1 MKHAFFLTGLLVF
14 SATLAAETSSPE
26 RQSEVHQRTQQA
38 TSYDLNKTLQTF
50 TQTVHGGVQHVIA
63 RSAND
68 KEQIKLIRDNL
79 RQMTND
85 FKKGNFSETERIH
98 GADMPGLIQLKRAQ
112 PDEIRFDYEA
122 LENGAQIHYSS
133 EYPHYVEALREWIEA
148 QAIDHNNDVI
158 NEHSQHHQ
166 TLRE

>member
-1 MKHAFFLTGLLVF
+1 MKHYLLLTGLIVF
-14 SATLAAETSSPE
+14 SAPLAAETSSSQ
-26 RQSEVHQRTQQA
+26 RQGEVFQRTQQA

-63 RSAND
+63 KSAND

-79 RQMTND
+79 RKMADD
-85 FKKGNFSETERIH
+85 FRKGDFSETERIH
-98 GADMPGLIQLKRAQ
+98 GADMPGLAQLKRAQ
-112 PDEIRFDYEA
+112 LDDIKYEYET

-133 EYPHYVEALREWIEA
+133 EYPQYIEALREWIEA
-148 QAIDHNNDVI
+148 QAIDHNNDVS

-166 TLRE
+166 TMRE

>member
-1 MKHAFFLTGLLVF
+1 MKHYLILTGLIVF
-14 SATLAAETSSPE
+14 SATLAAETSSSE
-26 RQSEVHQRTQQA
+26 RQSEVHQRTQLA

-63 RSAND
+63 KFAND

-79 RQMTND
+79 RKMADD

-98 GADMPGLIQLKRAQ
+98 GTDMPGLAQLKRAQ
-112 PDEIRFDYEA
+112 LDDIKYEYES

-133 EYPHYVEALREWIEA
+133 EYPQYIQALREWIEA

-158 NEHSQHHQ
+158 DEHSQHHQ